1 MAKYNDFQK
10 QMIAILDAV
19 EGETGA
25 AIKAGSEEAAILVTQ
40 TIRDKAMQYWPKSK
54 YPKNW
59 TYTEDKHGYIVH
71 NKKTYRL
78 AHLLNNGH
86 RLFSSSG
93 EYIKD
98 TKAYPHIPSQK
109 EVEKVSLEIM
119 YRRLNQ
125 L

>member
-1 MAKYNDFQK
+1 MASKNGFEQLSDMLFE
-10 QMIAILDAV
+10 M
-19 EGETGA
+19 EGETGK
-25 AIKAGSEEAAILVTQ
+25 AIKAGSEEAAIAICNI
-40 TIRDKAMQYWPKSK
+40 IRDNALSLWPSSE

-86 RLFSSSG
+86 RI
-93 EYIKD
+93 IKNGRVIGSA
-98 TKAYPHIPSQK
+98 KAKPHIISQADA
-109 EVEKVSLEIM
+109 EKISLEIM

>member
-1 MAKYNDFQK
+1 MTKYNDFQK
-10 QMIAILDAV
+10 QMIEILDAV
-19 EGETGA
+19 EGETGK

-40 TIRDKAMQYWPKSK
+40 TIRDKAMSYWPKSK

-59 TYTEDKHGYIVH
+59 VYEEDKHGYIIH

-86 RLFSSSG
+86 RVFNNKG
-93 EYIKD
+93 EYVKD
-98 TKAYPHIPSQK
+98 SKAFPHIPSQK

>member
-1 MAKYNDFQK
+1 MAKNGFEQLSDMLFE
-10 QMIAILDAV
+10 M
-19 EGETGA
+19 EGETGK
-25 AIKAGSEEAAILVTQ
+25 AIKAGSEEAAI
-40 TIRDKAMQYWPKSK
+40 TICNIIRNNAMSLWPGSE
-54 YPKNW
+54 YPKNL

-86 RLFSSSG
+86 RI
-93 EYIKD
+93 IKNGRVVGSA
-98 TKAYPHIPSQK
+98 KAKPHIISQADA
-109 EVEKVSLEIM
+109 EKISLEIM